1 MNDDDEYEALIP
13 DYMRPFGG
21 AVRTGQGPGKTKRSS
36 IVDAAKAADAGR
48 AAAERIMEQ
57 LARDQEYA
65 RHQKAIKALEEI
77 SKQTASKQP
86 EDTVYES
93 FEGSWP
99 KGQDEATPEPIDI
112 TDPELSEVA
121 IGRFYQSIVLPE
133 FCNCTRCRKSF
144 ASKDAAVVITPLYKV
159 VDGDSV
165 SYTREIEVVCPT
177 CWDVMNASVEK
188 KPSPL
193 EESEWDILD

>member
-13 DYMRPFGG
+13 DYMRPVNSGG
-21 AVRTGQGPGKTKRSS
+21 RRVGKFTPGKQSKTP
-36 IVDAAKAADAGR
+36 ITD
-48 AAAERIMEQ
+48 AAERVSQQAAIEALKKLAEAEQ
-57 LARDQEYA
+57 QQAKQQAYRE
-65 RHQKAIKALEEI
+65 LEPPVPPEPV
-77 SKQTASKQP
+77 QT
-86 EDTVYES
+86 
-93 FEGSWP
+93 
-99 KGQDEATPEPIDI
+99 TPEPIDI
-112 TDPELSEVA
+112 TDPELSEAA

-144 ASKDAAVVITPLYKV
+144 ASKDAAVVVTPLYKV
-159 VDGDSV
+159 TEGDTV

-193 EESEWDILD
+193 EASEWDILD

>member
-13 DYMRPFGG
+13 DYMRPVGG
-21 AVRTGQGPGKTKRSS
+21 AVRTGQGPGKTKSSS
-36 IVDAAKAADAGR
+36 IVDAAKAVDAKR
-48 AAAERIMEQ
+48 TVERVMEQ
-57 LARDQEYA
+57 IARDQEYA
-65 RHQKAIKALEEI
+65 RQQKAIKALEEI
-77 SKQTASKQP
+77 SKQAASKQP
-86 EDTVYES
+86 ENTIYEP

-112 TDPELSEVA
+112 TDPELSEAA

-144 ASKDAAVVITPLYKV
+144 ASKDAAVVVTPLYKITE
-159 VDGDSV
+159 GDTV

-193 EESEWDILD
+193 EASEWDILD